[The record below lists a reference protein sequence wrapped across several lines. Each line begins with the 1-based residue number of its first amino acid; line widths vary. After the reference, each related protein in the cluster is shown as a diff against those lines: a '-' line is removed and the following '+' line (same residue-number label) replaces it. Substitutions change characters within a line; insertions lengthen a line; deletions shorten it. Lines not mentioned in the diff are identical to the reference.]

1 MALTLLHPTP
11 ARRGLLAVEWLT
23 LAYAVLTA
31 VALTALHGLTPKV
44 AHLLLERT
52 ALCAGMTLPIAA
64 YRASPSRL
72 TLFLRMLY
80 VMVLLGYWYPDTFQ
94 VCSALPYLDSF
105 FARADA
111 WLFGC
116 QPAAEWSKA
125 LPQRWVSEAFC
136 LGYLAY
142 FPMIA
147 VVTFYALLQRPRQLE
162 ETTFVI
168 MASFLAF
175 YTVFLFVPVA
185 GPQYYYPW
193 LGHTAVEAGAF
204 APVPPQYFAL
214 HPTLPAATDAP
225 DGPFHTLLQLM
236 QAGGERPTAAFPS
249 SHVGV
254 STVLLLLSRRLNR
267 RLMLALLPVYVLLCG
282 ATVYIGAHYAVD
294 ALAGL
299 PCGVAAYALTR
310 RAYAALARRGA

>member
-1 MALTLLHPTP
+1 MALTLLRPTP

-23 LAYAVLTA
+23 LAYALLTA

-44 AHLLLERT
+44 GHLLLERT

-147 VVTFYALLQRPRQLE
+147 VVTFYALLRRPRQLE

-193 LGHTAVEAGAF
+193 LGRAAVEAGAF

-236 QAGGERPTAAFPS
+236 Q
-249 SHVGV
+249 
-254 STVLLLLSRRLNR
+254 LLLLSRRLNR